1 MNISKAPNPIS
12 ARLLRW
18 YTPDAHDMPWRGC
31 GDPYGIWLSEVMLQQ
46 TQIATVI
53 PYWNKFMDHY
63 PDISQLASA
72 DEESVL
78 EDWAGLGYYS
88 RGRNLHRAAKIM
100 VEEHAAQFPRDPEEV
115 RALPGVGEYTTA
127 AICSIAFGSDLA
139 VIDGNVERVIC
150 RHQTLSGDPKRGE
163 TKLRIR
169 EIAAEWLHP
178 NRPGDHNQAMMDLG
192 RTVCTPR
199 NPQCDSCPIA
209 EDCQARVAGDPHL
222 WPQPKK
228 RRPTEKQ
235 QWISALF
242 VSNENILLLPGNAEL
257 LKNHRGPVLARANGD
272 LEDTESVLVE
282 EFARR
287 NLGKPEIIGFGDRF
301 QHTITHRQ
309 LDVQPVLCSWQGPI
323 PEEARLIAPDAFRK
337 LPVLHRK
344 ALQNLLPLLGAE
356 CEKDEK

>member
-1 MNISKAPNPIS
+1 MNTSEAPNPIS
-12 ARLLRW
+12 TRLLQW
-18 YTPDAHDMPWRGC
+18 YTPDAHGMPWRGC

-46 TQIATVI
+46 TQISTVI

-63 PDISQLASA
+63 PDIAQLANA

-78 EDWAGLGYYS
+78 GDWAGLGYYS
-88 RGRNLHRAAKIM
+88 RGRNLHRAAKKM
-100 VEEHAAQFPRDPEEV
+100 VEEHRSQFPRDPEKV

-127 AICSIAFGSDLA
+127 AICSIAFGSELA
-139 VIDGNVERVIC
+139 VVDGNVERVIC
-150 RHQTLSGDPKRGE
+150 RHQKLSGDPKRGE

-169 EIAAEWLHP
+169 EVSTKWLHP
-178 NRPGDHNQAMMDLG
+178 DRPGDHNQAMMDLG

-199 NPQCDSCPIA
+199 NPKCDECPIA
-209 EDCQARVAGDPHL
+209 EDCQARIAGEPHR

-228 RRPTEKQ
+228 RRTIEKQ

-242 VSNENILLLPGNAEL
+242 SWNEKILLLPGNTEL
-257 LKNHRGPVLARANGD
+257 LKNHPGPVLARSEGD
-272 LEDTESVLVE
+272 LDTETALIE

-287 NLGKPEIIGFGDRF
+287 NLGTPVIIGFGDRF
-301 QHTITHRQ
+301 RHTITHRQ
-309 LDVQPVLCSWQGPI
+309 LDVQPVLCSWQGPV
-323 PEEARLIAPDAFRK
+323 PDEARLIDAEASSK